1 MVAAVRLRSL
11 GGPPPFASAVRPSRG
26 AYRCSPSAAPG
37 RASSGAGPPAAR
49 ARLVRPD
56 HNPDRPP
63 GTHVALVQVLQEAAH
78 RRRPA
83 TGPSGRARGPLG
95 FPWPPDSTVTAP
107 LLCPEQRVVLG
118 VARVRT
124 RLRRGCR
131 LAEQHRAPAG
141 GRHGRTPAVTFP
153 GPGGGT
159 AGAGRRDR
167 YPGDT
172 YVRSGPGRQLLR
184 EVRAAA
190 KTALAVHWAHRVKD
204 RFSGGQLFVNLRGYS
219 PGDPVSA
226 ADALEA
232 MLRSLNV
239 APERIPAGTDARSVL
254 LRSELACRKILLLL
268 DNARD
273 SDQVRC
279 LIPGGDALVLV
290 TSRAKLR
297 APAARDGARHK
308 TLGVLPPAD
317 AIELL
322 SRAIGPGRVAAEP
335 PQPRW
340 PGFRRPEPRRPWPS
354 SPTPACSN
362 GSPPA
367 TTSSTACSTSTP
379 ASRARH
385 TTPTRTPPSA
395 DSSCGMCTPRRP
407 PARGRAAAPSPTYAS
422 RDVPASGVA
431 PLEFTGYQGD
441 RQPRRAAG
449 HQTGPRPP
457 ADRRRHAQRG
467 QCRGAGGARP
477 RPGLPPPRPPTAT
490 GCWPPPFAD
499 SGVTTGS
506 PAASGRVGRSPPPS
520 RRAAAGRRTWR
531 PQGRHFTAG
540 SPRRPLR
547 VTARG
552 STSPRS
558 GSR

>member
-1 MVAAVRLRSL
+1 M
-11 GGPPPFASAVRPSRG
+11 
-26 AYRCSPSAAPG
+26 
-37 RASSGAGPPAAR
+37 
-49 ARLVRPD
+49 
-56 HNPDRPP
+56 
-63 GTHVALVQVLQEAAH
+63 
-78 RRRPA
+78 
-83 TGPSGRARGPLG
+83 
-95 FPWPPDSTVTAP
+95 
-107 LLCPEQRVVLG
+107 
-118 VARVRT
+118 
-124 RLRRGCR
+124 
-131 LAEQHRAPAG
+131 
-141 GRHGRTPAVTFP
+141 
-153 GPGGGT
+153 
-159 AGAGRRDR
+159 
-167 YPGDT
+167 
-172 YVRSGPGRQLLR
+172 RSGPGRQLLR

-190 KTALAVHWAHRVKD
+190 KTAVAVHWAHRVKD

-268 DNARD
+268 DNVRD

-297 APAARDGARHK
+297 EPAARDGARHK
-308 TLGVLPPAD
+308 TLGVLPPVD

-340 PGFRRPEPRRPWPS
+340 PGFRCPEPRRPWPS

-379 ASRARH
+379 ASRARN

-431 PLEFTGYQGD
+431 PPWSSPVTKGTANPAVRLGTKRGRGRQLTAVGTHDEASAVGREARDLGPACRPLD
-441 RQPRRAAG
+441 RRPRPAAG
-449 HQTGPRPP
+449 RPP
-457 ADRRRHAQRG
+457 SRTPGSPRA
-467 QCRGAGGARP
+467 ARP
-477 RPGLPPPRPPTAT
+477 RV
-490 GCWPPPFAD
+490 D
-499 SGVTTGS
+499 E
-506 PAASGRVGRSPPPS
+506 
-520 RRAAAGRRTWR
+520 
-531 PQGRHFTAG
+531 
-540 SPRRPLR
+540 
-547 VTARG
+547 
-552 STSPRS
+552 
-558 GSR
+558 